1 MGFLTGKTA
10 IITGAGRAVLEDG
23 SCGSIG
29 YGIATAYAKEG
40 ANLVITGRNVKKLEA
55 AKEELERLL
64 AICKMHDVY
73 IISDE
78 IHHDLVFEDNKHI
91 SSLSFKEYED
101 RMVMLTAA
109 SKTFNLAGAQN
120 SIVVIPDEKLR
131 EKWDKY
137 TLGHR
142 VIGGNAFG
150 YIATQAAYE
159 GGEEWLTGIKAQ
171 IYDNYLYL
179 KKELSEKLPEVIVT
193 PLEGT
198 YLCWVDLKAYVS
210 EENIKDMI
218 QKKCRLAVDYGDWFG
233 GERFGTH
240 IRINLATSH
249 ENVKIAVDA
258 LVDNI

>member
-1 MGFLTGKTA
+1 MFKVSYFMEVLPIIASKVNVTFELTIAATIFALIVGVIVA
-10 IITGAGRAVLEDG
+10 II
-23 SCGSIG
+23 G
-29 YGIATAYAKEG
+29 YYKVPALYQ
-40 ANLVITGRNVKKLEA
+40 
-55 AKEELERLL
+55 
-64 AICKMHDVY
+64 
-73 IISDE
+73 
-78 IHHDLVFEDNKHI
+78 FNKHI
-91 SSLSFKEYED
+91 PSLSFKEYED

>member
-1 MGFLTGKTA
+1 
-10 IITGAGRAVLEDG
+10 
-23 SCGSIG
+23 
-29 YGIATAYAKEG
+29 
-40 ANLVITGRNVKKLEA
+40 
-55 AKEELERLL
+55 
-64 AICKMHDVY
+64 
-73 IISDE
+73 
-78 IHHDLVFEDNKHI
+78 
-91 SSLSFKEYED
+91 
-101 RMVMLTAA
+101 MVMLTAA

-120 SIVVIPDEKLR
+120 SIVVIPDEKIR

-137 TLGHR
+137 ILGHR

-159 GGEEWLTGIKAQ
+159 GGEEWLAGVKAQ

-179 KKELSEKLPEVIVT
+179 KKELSEKLPEAIVT

-210 EENIKDMI
+210 AENIKDVV

-258 LVDNI
+258 LVNNL